1 MLREPSDGVKM
12 DSIGEYIKSLR
23 IEKNYTIEELA
34 ELTLISDS
42 HLNLLEDNNIEALG
56 GFGVAKSYAYSIVR
70 KLDTNEA
77 KLNSIIESKYPEHT
91 VQSYVSLGY
100 KEEKKFLI
108 SANSIYAV
116 IFIIITTVLVI
127 YVVNIVKNSD
137 LTIFKARSE
146 MKEAEEK
153 EQKDNAIIIE
163 LPAPSER
170 ER

>member
-23 IEKNYTIEELA
+23 VEKNYTIEELA
-34 ELTLISDS
+34 ELTLIKVAP
-42 HLNLLEDNNIEALG
+42 LIQLENDDLDALG

-70 KLDTNEA
+70 RLDVNETKLT
-77 KLNSIIESKYPEHT
+77 SIIDNKYPEHK
-91 VQSYVSLGY
+91 VESYVSLGY
-100 KEEKKFLI
+100 EEQKKFLI

-116 IFIIITTVLVI
+116 IFIIITTFLVI
-127 YVVNIVKNSD
+127 YVVNIVKDSD

-146 MKEAEEK
+146 MKEAEEE
-153 EQKDNAIIIE
+153 EQKPAKIIIE